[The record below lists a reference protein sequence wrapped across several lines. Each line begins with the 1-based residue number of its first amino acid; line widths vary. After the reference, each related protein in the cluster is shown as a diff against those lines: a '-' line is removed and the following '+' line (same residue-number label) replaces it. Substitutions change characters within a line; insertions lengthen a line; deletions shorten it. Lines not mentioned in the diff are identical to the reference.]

1 MKELPLDQ
9 NNNNINVLNQALVDE
24 LKSMGCIQTPRVE
37 AAFQAVLRHRFIPE
51 TPLEEVYSNR
61 VILTKQD
68 QNGQWIS
75 SSSQPAIMAIML
87 EQLDLEPGQ
96 KVLEI
101 GAGTGYNAALMA
113 HIVGETGQVVTID
126 IDDDL
131 VEAAQAHLLSAGLDH
146 VQVICADGGYGYK
159 DVAPFDR
166 IILTVG
172 ASEIAPAWWEQL
184 KPKGRI
190 VLPLMLKD
198 AMKSVA
204 FVKVSDHFSSISV
217 KGCGFMPLRGDFAAM
232 RPNEIQIGPDANL
245 FIVSEDELLINRDTV
260 YDLLVGESKD
270 WAVDIEVTGGDVLH
284 GSLWT
289 WLVFR
294 EPQARKLIAKG
305 DMVEQN
311 IVPPLIGIDGKERS
325 AGTVVLLDKAGLVAL
340 MRPPDQPLP
349 LFTLDKLVASD
360 LPFALFIR
368 QFGANDLLTQ
378 RLITEIRAW
387 NATGRPALEKIR
399 AYPRNSQ
406 YIPSKN
412 EVVIERQWT
421 KLIIEWQALA

>member
-75 SSSQPAIMAIML
+75 SSSEPAIMAIML

-113 HIVGETGQVVTID
+113 HIVGETGQVVTVD

-131 VEAAQAHLLSAGLDH
+131 VEAAQAHLRVAGFDQ
-146 VQVICADGGYGYK
+146 VQVVCADGGYGYK
-159 DVAPFDR
+159 DAAPFDR

-184 KPKGRI
+184 KPEGRI
-190 VLPLMLKD
+190 VLPLLLTG

-204 FVKVSDHFSSISV
+204 FVKVSDHFSSISL
-217 KGCGFMPLRGDFAAM
+217 KDCGFMPLRGDFAAL

-289 WLVFR
+289 WLVFH
-294 EPQARKLIAKG
+294 EPQARRLIAKG
-305 DMVEQN
+305 EMVGQN
-311 IVPPLIGIDGKERS
+311 IVPPLIGFDGKERI
-325 AGTVVLLDKAGLVAL
+325 ADTVVLLDKAGLVAL

-349 LFTLDKLVASD
+349 LFTPDKLVASD

-368 QFGANDLLTQ
+368 QFGANDSITQ

-387 NATGRPALEKIR
+387 NAAGRPALEKIR
-399 AYPRNSQ
+399 AYPRNSP
-406 YIPSKN
+406 YMPSKN
-412 EVVIERQWT
+412 EVMIERQWT
-421 KLIIEWQALA
+421 KLILEWQALA

>member
-37 AAFQAVLRHRFIPE
+37 AAFQAVLRHQFIPE

-75 SSSQPAIMAIML
+75 SSSEPAIMAIML

-131 VEAAQAHLLSAGLDH
+131 VEAAQAHLLRAGLDH

-184 KPKGRI
+184 KPKGHI
-190 VLPLMLKD
+190 VLPLMLKG

-217 KGCGFMPLRGDFAAM
+217 KDCGFMPLRGDFAAM

-245 FIVSEDELLINRDTV
+245 YIESEDELLINRDTV

-270 WAVDIEVTGGDVLH
+270 WAVDIEVTGGDVLN

-294 EPQARKLIAKG
+294 EPQARKLVAKG

-325 AGTVVLLDKAGLVAL
+325 AGTVMLLDKAGLVAL

-349 LFTLDKLVASD
+349 LFTPDKLVASD

-368 QFGANDLLTQ
+368 QFGANDSITQ
-378 RLITEIRAW
+378 RLITEIQAW
-387 NATGRPALEKIR
+387 NAAGRPALEKIR

>member
-24 LKSMGCIQTPRVE
+24 LKSKGCIQTPRVE

-75 SSSQPAIMAIML
+75 SSSEPAIMAIML

-131 VEAAQAHLLSAGLDH
+131 VEAAQAHLLRAGLDH

-172 ASEIAPAWWEQL
+172 VSDIAPAWWEQL
-184 KPKGRI
+184 KPEGRM
-190 VLPLMLKD
+190 VLPLMLKG

-204 FVKVSDHFSSISV
+204 FVKVSDHFSSISM
-217 KGCGFMPLRGDFAAM
+217 KDCGFMPLRGDFAAM
-232 RPNEIQIGPDANL
+232 HPNEIQIGPDANL

-270 WAVDIEVTGGDVLH
+270 WAVDIEVTGGDVLQ

-294 EPQARKLIAKG
+294 EPQARRLVAKG

-325 AGTVVLLDKAGLVAL
+325 AITVVLLDKAGLVAL

-349 LFTLDKLVASD
+349 LFTPDKLVASD

-387 NATGRPALEKIR
+387 NTTGRPALEKIR
-399 AYPRNSQ
+399 AYPRSSQ

-421 KLIIEWQALA
+421 KLIITWQAFA